1 MRKQGSLI
9 YDQRGVALVTTLLF
23 MVLMFILIAAML
35 TVSSNEVAIS
45 GGQRDAARA
54 LELAEGGVRE
64 AMRRIEIPHFFATN
78 PSQECYDGNPA
89 DDQVFAN
96 SLDVGTATVKICRHK
111 TGPSGAIL
119 EIQSDARVNMARRRV
134 SAMVRQ
140 VVKFIPPDILYG
152 QNIAEQGNAAELGS
166 GDAYSQSFIRYTNLP
181 ANPTSN
187 SYSGWRISKRNPGAI
202 PACYTHADCVADAL
216 TDGNNCATDP
226 SSDPRCRWYAGQR
239 ISTYVTVAPGPDL
252 DGKKAL
258 CDGSGNPTFANPFLP
273 AGAIRADDPTQT
285 GVAAN
290 TVPTYGF
297 MRDDPDAAGPVP
309 AQAVTSALPC
319 GLVYKYEPV
328 TFADEDNNTVTIY
341 FKTIVYEHWFNN
353 YWRYNTNA
361 LAWVKRN
368 GSSPCP
374 DATCLTAPGFNQE
387 PNLQSYPQF
396 TAVPAFPE
404 FEPLAQ
410 NADRGPL
417 APGTINSGD
426 FGACDDSGD
435 AIANNCEGPADRP
448 IIVLLDSGAPGGAP
462 SPGDSWTING
472 TLDGHGTILVNGDLV
487 INGTFNYWGTI
498 IVNGNLTLGS
508 GNVTVYGG
516 LVAKSTAYLTGNIT
530 VMAGGLVPNVPVG
543 PATVTHL
550 TWWER

>member
-1 MRKQGSLI
+1 MRRLSSLCSE
-9 YDQRGVALVTTLLF
+9 QRGVALVTTLLF

-64 AMRRIEIPHFFATN
+64 AIRRIEIPHFFATN
-78 PSQECYDGNPA
+78 TAQECYDGNPA
-89 DDQVFAN
+89 DDLTFDN
-96 SLDVGTATVKICRHK
+96 SLANGTATVKICRHK

-119 EIQSDARVNMARRRV
+119 EIQSDARVNLARRRI
-134 SAMVRQ
+134 STMVRQ

-181 ANPTSN
+181 TSATSV
-187 SYSGWRISKRNPGAI
+187 SYGGWRISKRNPGAL

-216 TDGNNCATDP
+216 ADGHDCTTNP
-226 SSDPRCRWYAGQR
+226 SSDARCRWYPGQR
-239 ISTYVTVAPGPDL
+239 VSTYASIDPGPDL
-252 DGKKAL
+252 DGKKTQ
-258 CDGSGNPTFANPFLP
+258 CDAGGNPTFANPFLP
-273 AGAIRADDPTQT
+273 AGAIRADDPAQA

-290 TVPTYGF
+290 TVPMYGF
-297 MRDDPDAAGPVP
+297 MRDDPDGAGPLP
-309 AQAVTSALPC
+309 PQGVTSALPC
-319 GLVYKYEPV
+319 GLVYKYHPV
-328 TFADEDNNTVTIY
+328 TFEDEDGNAVTIY

-353 YWRYNTNA
+353 YWRFDNGA
-361 LAWVKRN
+361 LAWTKRT
-368 GSSPCP
+368 GVSPCP
-374 DATCLTAPGFNQE
+374 DTTCLTTPGFNQE
-387 PNLQSYPQF
+387 PNLVSYPQF
-396 TAVPAFPE
+396 TAVPAFPD

-417 APGTINSGD
+417 APGTYNSGD

-435 AIANNCEGPADRP
+435 AIPNNCEGPADRP
-448 IIVLLDSGAPGGAP
+448 IIVLMDSGAPGG
-462 SPGDSWTING
+462 SPGVGDEWHING
-472 TLDGHGTILVNGDLV
+472 TLDGHGTILVNGDLI

-543 PATVTHL
+543 PAVVTHL